1 MRMMKKI
8 MIKRVTKTESDDDN
22 ESKNNDSNTRV
33 IFKIRGNILHKI
45 VVVERK
51 QEKDRKCKFH
61 ITI

>member
-22 ESKNNDSNTRV
+22 ESKYNDSNTRV
-33 IFKIRGNILHKI
+33 IFRIRGNILHKI